1 MLTHDP
7 WQGGEGSS
15 ERRGLAITQNGSNLS
30 PDAIWAFANNELI
43 VSGPNGT
50 AGIFATYPSGHLD
63 MVNGF
68 FDQVWLGTCE
78 VNAEGRT
85 ALFWA
90 TVLDRSR
97 ISLSSWEPQPQN
109 MVAGLL

>member
-7 WQGGEGSS
+7 WQYGEGRS
-15 ERRGLAITQNGSNLS
+15 ERGGPALTHNASNLS
-30 PDAIWAFANNELI
+30 LDAIWGFANNELI

-68 FDQVWLGTCE
+68 FDQVWTG
-78 VNAEGRT
+78 
-85 ALFWA
+85 
-90 TVLDRSR
+90 D
-97 ISLSSWEPQPQN
+97 
-109 MVAGLL
+109 M

>member
-7 WQGGEGSS
+7 WQGGEGLS
-15 ERRGLAITQNGSNLS
+15 ERRGSALPHNGSNLS
-30 PDAIWAFANNELI
+30 LDAILAFANNQFV

-68 FDQVWLGTCE
+68 FDQV
-78 VNAEGRT
+78 RT
-85 ALFWA
+85 GS
-90 TVLDRSR
+90 T
-97 ISLSSWEPQPQN
+97 
-109 MVAGLL
+109 